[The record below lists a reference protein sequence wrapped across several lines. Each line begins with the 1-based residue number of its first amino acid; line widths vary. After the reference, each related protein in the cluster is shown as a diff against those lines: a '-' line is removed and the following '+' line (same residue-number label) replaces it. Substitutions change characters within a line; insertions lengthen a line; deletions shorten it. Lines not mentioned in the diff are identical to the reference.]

1 MLLKNSTLNYDFL
14 KRNQKSM
21 RTVLDRMAT
30 KKRKSLLQLF
40 LFKYTVDI
48 LLGFSFTA

>member
-30 KKRKSLLQLF
+30 KKRKSL
-40 LFKYTVDI
+40 I
-48 LLGFSFTA
+48 LEESLRLESDVA